1 MQKKFASSL
10 RPPTRA
16 APNLHCRRTPDVG
29 ARDSLPASVCRGR
42 ASACVPPTLLTS
54 RLQPPQGS
62 GSWGGLRAGS
72 EPGSRAGTRARP
84 AGSPAMR
91 EGWGIPGDPGR
102 EGVPGRGPGV
112 GSDGRAFSLFR
123 CLKLAP
129 AERCGH
135 VTERRQSARPLSP
148 RSRPSAAAA
157 GRSGGRGAA
166 GRRRQGPRRPRR
178 AGTAGDAGD
187 GGACGGLAAGFL
199 ARSGALP

>member
-1 MQKKFASSL
+1 M
-10 RPPTRA
+10 
-16 APNLHCRRTPDVG
+16 
-29 ARDSLPASVCRGR
+29 GR
-42 ASACVPPTLLTS
+42 APGSS
-54 RLQPPQGS
+54 KQG
-62 GSWGGLRAGS
+62 A

-135 VTERRQSARPLSP
+135 VTERRQSAQPLSP

-166 GRRRQGPRRPRR
+166 GRVRFRCRLVGSGARGPGGRGGRGPRGTRGTAAPVEASRR
-178 AGTAGDAGD
+178 AVLRGPGRRPNHSGRRFPVCGYPHPVLKPTRLDFPPGGDVASLTSSD
-187 GGACGGLAAGFL
+187 RSSGF
-199 ARSGALP
+199 PD